1 MRYDNIHSAYED
13 MQVLIK
19 MADELSNTKIRS
31 EEERDEL
38 KSRLAYVKSRLLKIA
53 INTDKM
59 LNLAS
64 QSIVSEGENS

>member
-19 MADELSNTKIRS
+19 MADELSNTKISS

-38 KSRLAYVKSRLLKIA
+38 KSRLAYIKSRLLKIA

-59 LNLAS
+59 INTAS
-64 QSIVSEGENS
+64 QSIVSERENN